1 MTLVSSFAGFLQ
13 EISFVMTQPT
23 FNSFATLVTGWVF
36 AGRRTVTGMIIA
48 AGAVKDGAGRD
59 GVKHHSAYHRV
70 FAAARWSLDEL
81 GLAIFDQFICPLI
94 GDATIRLALDDTLAR
109 KRGLKTFGVGMHHDP
124 LLSTRKTAVMNWGH
138 SWVVLGVIAQL
149 PFCPDR
155 SFCLPVLFRLY
166 LNKKSAAKHR
176 RVYRT
181 RPELAVEMLDVL
193 CNAHEHRRFHAV
205 ADSAY
210 GGASVL
216 TNLPANCDLTSR
228 LDLDARLYEAP
239 PARKTGG
246 RGRPRKR
253 GKRLP
258 TPKQM
263 LKTPGKR
270 KRSSRTRG
278 RRAKRLTLDIYGRRD
293 KSRVAE
299 AVGRAYKA
307 PDRPLKVVAVEPLTG
322 GRKVQAFY
330 STCPDDTAETVLRRY
345 AMRWSIEEVNQAAKT
360 HLGFEQPQGWSRQA
374 VERTAPTAMLLYTMI
389 VIWFAVRGHRDYR
402 APFRPWYRGK
412 THPSFADM
420 LTTLRSLSIKHEV
433 LSLRLSGRGSR
444 KVVNTVLQALQRAA

>member
-1 MTLVSSFAGFLQ
+1 MNLVSSFTGLLQ

-23 FNSFATLVTGWVF
+23 FDSFTTLVTGWVF
-36 AGRRTVTGMIIA
+36 AGRRTVTGMIVA
-48 AGAVKDGAGRD
+48 AGAVKDEAFCR

-138 SWVVLGVIAQL
+138 SWVVLGVIVQL
-149 PFCPDR
+149 PFCPNR
-155 SFCLPVLFRLY
+155 SFCLPILFRLY
-166 LNKKSAAKHR
+166 INKKTADKKR
-176 RVYRT
+176 LRYRT
-181 RPELAVEMLDVL
+181 RPELAVDMLRIL
-193 CNAHEHRRFHAV
+193 CRAHENRRFHAV

-228 LDLDARLYEAP
+228 LDLDARLYDAP
-239 PARKTGG
+239 PERKPGTN
-246 RGRPRKR
+246 GRPRKR
-253 GKRLP
+253 GDRLP
-258 TPKQM
+258 TPRAM
-263 LKTPGKR
+263 LQQ
-270 KRSSRTRG
+270 
-278 RRAKRLTLDIYGRRD
+278 RAKRLTLNIYGRRD
-293 KSRVAE
+293 RSRIAE
-299 AVGRAYKA
+299 TVGRAYKA

-322 GRKVQAFY
+322 GRKVQAFF
-330 STCPDDTAETVLRRY
+330 STCPNDSAETVLCRY
-345 AMRWSIEEVNQAAKT
+345 ASRWSIEEANQAAKT
-360 HLGFEQPQGWSRQA
+360 HLGFEQPQGWSRKA
-374 VERTAPTAMLLYTMI
+374 VERTAPTAMLLYTLI
-389 VIWFAVRGHRDYR
+389 VVWFATRGHSDYR
-402 APFRPWYRGK
+402 APCRPWYRGK
-412 THPSFADM
+412 SQPSFADM
-420 LTTLRSLSIKHEV
+420 LATLRSLSIKHEV

>member
-1 MTLVSSFAGFLQ
+1 MTLVSSFNGLLQ

-23 FNSFATLVTGWVF
+23 FASFATLLTGWVF
-36 AGRRTVTGMIIA
+36 AGRRTVTGMIVA
-48 AGAVKDGAGRD
+48 AGAVKDGTGRD

-81 GLAIFDQFICPLI
+81 GLAIFDQFIAPLI

-109 KRGLKTFGVGMHHDP
+109 KRGLKTFGTGMHHDP

-176 RVYRT
+176 RAYRT
-181 RPELAVEMLDVL
+181 RPELAVEMLECL
-193 CNAHEHRRFHAV
+193 CNTHEHRRFHAV

-228 LDLDARLYEAP
+228 LDLDARLYDAP
-239 PARKTGG
+239 PVRKPGTN
-246 RGRPRKR
+246 GRPRKR
-253 GKRLP
+253 GDRLP
-258 TPKQM
+258 TPRAM
-263 LKTPGKR
+263 LEH
-270 KRSSRTRG
+270 
-278 RRAKRLTLDIYGRRD
+278 RAKRLTLDIYGRRD
-293 KSRVAE
+293 RSRVAE
-299 AVGRAYKA
+299 AVGRAYKV

-330 STCPDDTAETVLRRY
+330 STCPDDAAETVLTRY

-360 HLGFEQPQGWSRQA
+360 HLGFEQPQGWSRRA

-402 APFRPWYRGK
+402 APCRPWYKGK
-412 THPSFADM
+412 THPAFADM

-433 LSLRLSGRGSR
+433 LSLRLSGRGSK